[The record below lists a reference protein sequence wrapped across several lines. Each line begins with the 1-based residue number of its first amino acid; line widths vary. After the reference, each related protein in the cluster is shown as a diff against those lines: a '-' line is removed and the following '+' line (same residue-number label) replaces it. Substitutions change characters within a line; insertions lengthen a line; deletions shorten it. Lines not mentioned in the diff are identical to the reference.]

1 MTDIA
6 MDFRHGIGFK
16 YGSNV
21 VIEPDVIIGD
31 NVTLGHNV
39 ILKSGTRFGDSIN
52 FADNCCTTGACIL
65 GDKVN
70 VRTGTVISKAVI
82 IEDCA
87 YIGPGVMTNH
97 TKHVTHCRPKVKSNF
112 LTTRI
117 GYGAVIGASC
127 WIMAGVNIGKNVMI
141 GGGVLV
147 VKDLLDP
154 GIYVGIPPK
163 LLKDIPEELVVKG
176 ISKSYDFDE
185 EIIQKYLPG
194 LIR

>member
-6 MDFRHGIGFK
+6 MDFRHGKDFK

-21 VIEPDVIIGD
+21 VIEPDVVVGD
-31 NVTLGHNV
+31 DVTLGHNIV
-39 ILKSGTRFGDSIN
+39 LKSGTRFGNNIN

-70 VRTGTVISKAVI
+70 VRTGSVISKAVI
-82 IEDCA
+82 VEDCA
-87 YIGPGVMTNH
+87 YVGPGVMTNH
-97 TKHVTHCRPKVKSNF
+97 TKHVTHCRPKIKSNF

-127 WIMAGVNIGKNVMI
+127 WLMAGINIGANVMI

-147 VKDLLDP
+147 VKDLINP
-154 GIYVGIPPK
+154 GIYIGIPPK
-163 LLKDIPEELVVKG
+163 LLKELPEELRVEGK
-176 ISKSYDFDE
+176 SKLYNFAP
-185 EIIQKYLPG
+185 EIIDQYLPG
-194 LIR
+194 IK